1 MTAAATDTYDLHRW
15 ALSAAIVIGIHA
27 ALALTLTRWHEPL
40 SGDEGT
46 EAIAVDL
53 APFTAPPTESKSD
66 LAPGPEQQQSI
77 ATPDSQTPKP
87 EEKPQEK
94 VEPNPEADV
103 QLPADAVKPP
113 DKQQEQPRPA
123 TPETSPP
130 RPSPSA
136 AQVASWHR
144 KIALQVERHKGY
156 PPAARARHETGTVEL
171 AFTIDRQARYEPA
184 AWFELRGLRLSIR
197 RRSTRCGARS
207 RFHRRRRICRAK
219 RSTSPYRSA
228 STFAKWKA
236 RIVKTIAIAI
246 GTSIF
251 WTLALVS
258 NKAKTDAEACAERC
272 QDYNCAGRQFV
283 CVQECIQK
291 CRSERPERK

>member
-1 MTAAATDTYDLHRW
+1 MTAAVNETYDLHRW
-15 ALSAAIVIGIHA
+15 VFSAAIVIGIHA

-53 APFTAPPTESKSD
+53 APFAAPPTESKSD
-66 LAPGPEQQQSI
+66 LAPGPEQQQST
-77 ATPDSQTPKP
+77 ATPDSKAPTP

-103 QLPADAVKPP
+103 QLPADAIEPP
-113 DKQQEQPRPA
+113 DRQQKQPRPA

-156 PPAARARHETGTVEL
+156 PPAARARHETGTAEL
-171 AFTIDRQARYEPA
+171 AFTIDRTGSVLASRVVRTSGSA
-184 AWFELRGLRLSIR
+184 ALDQETIDTVRRAQPFPSPPPNMPGETFDFTVPIR
-197 RRSTRCGARS
+197 FNIR
-207 RFHRRRRICRAK
+207 
-219 RSTSPYRSA
+219 
-228 STFAKWKA
+228 
-236 RIVKTIAIAI
+236 
-246 GTSIF
+246 
-251 WTLALVS
+251 
-258 NKAKTDAEACAERC
+258 
-272 QDYNCAGRQFV
+272 
-283 CVQECIQK
+283 
-291 CRSERPERK
+291 